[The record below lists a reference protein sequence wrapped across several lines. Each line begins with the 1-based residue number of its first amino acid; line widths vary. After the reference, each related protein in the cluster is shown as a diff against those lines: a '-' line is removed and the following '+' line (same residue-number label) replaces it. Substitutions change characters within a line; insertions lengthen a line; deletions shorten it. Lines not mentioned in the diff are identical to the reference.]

1 MRRYHTTPDHY
12 ILRPSGQFAP
22 HTHPQNLVPLC
33 PLPGNTHL
41 LVRAW
46 GTSLV
51 FAILPTM
58 GILIGMDEAGYGPN
72 LGPLV
77 VAATAWHVDD
87 DHSSPPD
94 LPTEEA
100 ATVTE
105 RASETVALLTPKSAT
120 SNRKSQTAPDLY
132 RLLRNI
138 VSKSP
143 SERRVPIADSKAL
156 YNPAAGLRQLERGL
170 HAVLLAMQQSLSCW
184 TDMIEYCGADPDG
197 HHKRTCWPNDFNC
210 TLPIHAS
217 AEELARLGA
226 RFDRACQ
233 SACVRPLFIRAR
245 LVFPQQFNELIAHFG
260 NKASALSHVT
270 IGLLREVI
278 DQVLPPAPYSPPHAI
293 YAVCD
298 KHGGR
303 NFYTAIL
310 QHHFSEHWI
319 APVDESHSE
328 SHYEWGETDARTH
341 VVFRMNGE
349 RFMPTALAS
358 MTAKYLRELSMKAF
372 NEFWCARVPDL
383 RPTAGYY
390 GDSRRFK
397 KAIESM
403 QKELGIDDH
412 LIWRER

>member
-1 MRRYHTTPDHY
+1 
-12 ILRPSGQFAP
+12 
-22 HTHPQNLVPLC
+22 
-33 PLPGNTHL
+33 
-41 LVRAW
+41 
-46 GTSLV
+46 
-51 FAILPTM
+51 M

-72 LGPLV
+72 LGPLA

-87 DHSSPPD
+87 DHFSPPD
-94 LPTEEA
+94 PPPDEVA
-100 ATVTE
+100 SATGRT
-105 RASETVALLTPKSAT
+105 SETVALLNPKSAIRKEFT
-120 SNRKSQTAPDLY
+120 RRGGKSNAAPDLY

-170 HAVLLAMQQSLSCW
+170 HAVLLAMQQSLRCW
-184 TDMIEYCGADPDG
+184 SEIIQYCGADPDS
-197 HHKRTCWPNDFNC
+197 HHNRVCWPDDFNC
-210 TLPIHAS
+210 SLPIHAT
-217 AEELARLGA
+217 ADELARLGT

-233 SACVRPLFIRAR
+233 SAGVRPLFVRAR
-245 LVFPQQFNELIAHFG
+245 LVFPQQFNELTAHFG

-270 IGLLREVI
+270 IGLLREVVDTI
-278 DQVLPPAPYSPPHAI
+278 GPQPPIH
-293 YAVCD
+293 AVCD

-310 QHHFSEHWI
+310 QHHFSEYWI
-319 APVDESHSE
+319 APVFESHSE
-328 SHYEWGETDARTH
+328 SHYEWGEPDARTR

-372 NEFWCARVPDL
+372 NEYWCARVPNL

-397 KAIESM
+397 KAIESK
-403 QKELGIDDH
+403 QRELRIDEH